1 MSEKIVKEAIK
12 VDFHIHSVGS
22 KFKDHAKVKDLT
34 IDNIEI
40 LIGKLNE
47 YNINMCSITD
57 HDNFEYDIY
66 KRLKEE
72 EGKGSIKKVLPGVEF
87 SVVFEDKVIHI
98 IVVFDDSNEDK
109 VKSIQKVLFGGS
121 DKPQYD
127 DIEKNAYTEK
137 KFLEIMKE
145 INLSNIMIAHQKG
158 TLSSTSKPKKHDVLS
173 LGEEKLEELV
183 FVDYF
188 DSFEFKSSKN

>member
-66 KRLKEE
+66 IRLKEE

-109 VKSIQKVLFGGS
+109 VKSIQKVLLGGS

-137 KFLEIMKE
+137 KFFEIMKK

-158 TLSSTSKPKKHDVLS
+158 TLSSTCKPKKHDVLS
-173 LGEEKLEELV
+173 LGEEKLEKISICGL
-183 FVDYF
+183 F
-188 DSFEFKSSKN
+188 